1 MQQFL
6 HPVLA
11 PKGIHLLCAGRISK
25 IARNYGDTAITVTR
39 GRQGADAAKPLS
51 LLKLNVR
58 QGDLVV
64 VTADGPSE
72 TDAMAAMQRWFEK
85 YL

>member
-6 HPVLA
+6 HPILE
-11 PKGIHLLCAGRISK
+11 PRGIHLLCAGRIAK
-25 IARNYGDTAITVTR
+25 IAKLYADTAITVTR
-39 GRQGADAAKPLS
+39 GRQGADAANLLS
-51 LLKLNVR
+51 LLKLKVR

-72 TDAMAAMQRWFEK
+72 NAAMTALQSYFEK
-85 YL
+85 HL